1 MIILHLLKNYK
12 SKKTCLQFSFIFQ
25 FSTVSTRLQSPRE
38 TDLRTV
44 YAPAAWNTESIIPAW
59 QKTRGTMESYG
70 SKINRWPAL
79 SHGLTALLQQC
90 GSLWLPRVLNEQ
102 SVQCPV
108 GCCFTEVCLVDMKR
122 TTLLL
127 GTCLQWLVVCSWSK
141 DGLS

>member
-1 MIILHLLKNYK
+1 MKNYR
-12 SKKTCLQFSFIFQ
+12 SKKTCLQFSYFHISIFHGFDPIAEPQ
-25 FSTVSTRLQSPRE
+25 GNWFK
-38 TDLRTV
+38 DGLRAGGMKHRIYHT
-44 YAPAAWNTESIIPAW
+44 AW

-108 GCCFTEVCLVDMKR
+108 GCCFTEVCRVDMKR

-141 DGLS
+141 ERLS